1 MAQMMPFRT
10 VPAVPTSTFGAA
22 LSAQLRSD
30 AARPLVTFYDDA
42 TGERVEL
49 SVTTYA
55 NWVAKTAGLVQ
66 DELDGER
73 GQLAL
78 VDLPTHWLGAVWLG
92 AAWTVGMRVSDD
104 PASAEQAD
112 LVVCGPEGTQRYAG
126 LAGRVPVVAISLRP
140 LGAPFAGPLPPG
152 VVDYGAVVLGQ
163 PDTFIA
169 QDPPDAQDPA
179 WAGSGAELTQADLLG
194 LAEDPP
200 WDAGARLVT
209 DVSPTTRPGLVT
221 LLGPLLAGGGTVWV
235 RHPEERGW
243 ERRYDAERATS
254 MLRDQPGPDQP
265 GDLGQPARS

>member
-1 MAQMMPFRT
+1 MMPFRT

-73 GQLAL
+73 GQLVL

-92 AAWTVGMRVSDD
+92 AAWSIGMCVTDDAARV
-104 PASAEQAD
+104 AQAD
-112 LVVCGPEGTQRYAG
+112 LVVCGPEGTEEYAD
-126 LAGRVPVVAISLRP
+126 LTGRIPVVAISLRP
-140 LGAPFAGPLPPG
+140 MGASFVEPLPPG

-163 PDTFIA
+163 PDTFTA
-169 QDPPDAQDPA
+169 DDPPAGEDLAWVDAGDR
-179 WAGSGAELTQADLLG
+179 LTQSDLIA
-194 LAEDPP
+194 LATASPA
-200 WDAGARLVT
+200 DAGGRLLT
-209 DVSPTTRPGLVT
+209 DVSPTTRRGLTT
-221 LLGPLLAGGGTVWV
+221 LFGPLLGGAGTVWV
-235 RHPEERGW
+235 RRPDEGGW
-243 ERRYDAERATS
+243 QRRYDAERATS
-254 MLRDQPGPDQP
+254 TLRDRPGPP
-265 GDLGQPARS
+265 EPGQPTRS